1 MAMATE
7 SFGKIVHMDDEFAD
21 RYLAAEAAM
30 KANPPKPSNHKIKWA
45 DPKKFAAA
53 LRKEYQNEK

>member
-1 MAMATE
+1 MATE
-7 SFGKIVHMDDEFAD
+7 SFGKVVHMDDEFAD

-45 DPKKFAAA
+45 DPKELIAR
-53 LRKEYQNEK
+53 LRKEYQDEK